1 MWFEIYKVERM
12 KNLEDATNTK
22 EKIKYMRNDLLEW
35 NEVFK

>member
-1 MWFEIYKVERM
+1 MWFEIYKTEKS
-12 KNLEDATNTK
+12 KNYSSADVTK